1 MGPKQDGVGDSMNF
15 KHKRTDNTYKKKL
28 KIKLECIDS
37 TCLCSGTSQDDE
49 LAATEAAEADS
60 LYSARSDRLVVLQV
74 LCVGEVEVS
83 KDVSEELRI
92 RVGLLA

>member
-1 MGPKQDGVGDSMNF
+1 M
-15 KHKRTDNTYKKKL
+15 
-28 KIKLECIDS
+28 
-37 TCLCSGTSQDDE
+37 

-92 RVGLLA
+92 RVGLLVPGC